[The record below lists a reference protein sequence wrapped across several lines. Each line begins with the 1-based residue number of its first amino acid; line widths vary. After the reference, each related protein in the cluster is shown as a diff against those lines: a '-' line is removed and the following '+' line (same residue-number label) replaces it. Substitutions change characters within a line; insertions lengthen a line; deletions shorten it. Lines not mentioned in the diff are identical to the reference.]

1 LSSLKKEKNVWEK
14 QFENKKKAK
23 KYCGELKF
31 KMAGLES
38 NNVLK
43 QFKNFSVVHLQMGCR
58 LSFR

>member
-1 LSSLKKEKNVWEK
+1 LKT
-14 QFENKKKAK
+14 KKKAK